1 MAGISKKDIADFLG
15 LKLETVSRS
24 LAKLEHKNLIRLVPN
39 GVLLTRLEQS
49 RLALNIGVS

>member
-39 GVLLTRLEQS
+39 GVLLTGLEQS